1 MGEQAVRKLIFLI
14 LIGVAGIRGLAA
26 DPETERR
33 PLSIYVL
40 RTGEQLQGP
49 HITTYRLF
57 EYAQQRGRWIV
68 PDFGYYDIGRPSQQY
83 WFVGGGA
90 ELHHSNRFVW
100 TQMLYAAQMAG
111 SATHNERAFWIWP
124 VLDARYTP
132 RLTSEVVLYPTIPLD
147 RAERWGVDLDRAK
160 LEYAVRPKLL
170 FGAGY
175 NGSICAGT
183 PWTNRPFLTATH
195 IGHSSS
201 WEFWIERMPH
211 GAQIQAR
218 YQLERRGY

>member
-1 MGEQAVRKLIFLI
+1 MRNRIFL
-14 LIGVAGIRGLAA
+14 LLFVLAGLHVLLAEQEEA
-26 DPETERR
+26 AR

-68 PDFGYYDIGRPSQQY
+68 PDVGYYDVGRPSTQY
-83 WFVGGGA
+83 WFAGAGA
-90 ELHHSNRFVW
+90 ELHHSDRLVW

-124 VLDARYTP
+124 VLDSRYTP
-132 RLTSEVVLYPTIPLD
+132 RLTSEVVVYPTIPLD

-160 LEYAVRPKLL
+160 LEYALRPKLL
-170 FGAGY
+170 LGAGY
-175 NGSICAGT
+175 NGSICAGN
-183 PWTNRPFLTATH
+183 PWTSRPFLTATR
-195 IGHSSS
+195 SSRAGS
-201 WEFWIERMPH
+201 WEFWLQRMPH
-211 GAQIQAR
+211 GAQIQVR
-218 YQLERRGY
+218 YQLVRHGF